1 MCKYVLSKKG
11 AERHAICVSNTRK
24 YVYMHELSREGRAG
38 RRGLGGGAVGT
49 AFKEVHFPKGI
60 LRNGEFS
67 EIQRVRW
74 SGEDEVSRYP
84 ILFPLCFREIAI
96 AA

>member
-1 MCKYVLSKKG
+1 M
-11 AERHAICVSNTRK
+11 
-24 YVYMHELSREGRAG
+24 
-38 RRGLGGGAVGT
+38 GT

-67 EIQRVRW
+67 EIQRLRW
-74 SGEDEVSRYP
+74 SGKDEVSRYP
-84 ILFPLCFREIAI
+84 ILFPLCFREVAI